1 MNSSKYI
8 KEHTLRRSCGQV
20 EFGDLAE
27 GKKHGEHEC
36 RQHGG
41 DGKRKRYAGGL
52 EQRRHPADDLLNGV
66 HGDILSDI
74 NGARDLKTGPP
85 AEFSFYV
92 IALMR
97 PSL

>member
-1 MNSSKYI
+1 MF
-8 KEHTLRRSCGQV
+8 L
-20 EFGDLAE
+20 E
-27 GKKHGEHEC
+27 GKKHGEHKC

-85 AEFSFYV
+85 AEISFYV